1 MRFFNFVFLGCRGIQ
16 LSRSINRS
24 VRVFDFFI
32 SRATFVLIHWISYY
46 VNLQWGL
53 EALGPML
60 LGSVLIGIQTQ
71 RACVCVRGV
80 K

>member
-1 MRFFNFVFLGCRGIQ
+1 M
-16 LSRSINRS
+16 
-24 VRVFDFFI
+24 
-32 SRATFVLIHWISYY
+32 LIHWISYY
-46 VNLQWGL
+46 VNLRWGL

-71 RACVCVRGV
+71 RVCVCVCVRGV

>member
-1 MRFFNFVFLGCRGIQ
+1 M
-16 LSRSINRS
+16 
-24 VRVFDFFI
+24 
-32 SRATFVLIHWISYY
+32 LIHWISYY

-71 RACVCVRGV
+71 RACVRVCQRSEVKKAEIVREYSGV
-80 K
+80 